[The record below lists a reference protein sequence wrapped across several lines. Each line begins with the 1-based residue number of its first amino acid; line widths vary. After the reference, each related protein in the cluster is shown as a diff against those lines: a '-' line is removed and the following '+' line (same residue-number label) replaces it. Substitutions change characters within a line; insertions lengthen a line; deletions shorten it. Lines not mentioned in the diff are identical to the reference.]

1 MLNVVQAFDRAPIA
15 ELPTDDAAALERKL
29 VTARSRFL
37 DRAGWLQPH
46 ERMRVLHTLADHV
59 EKRRDAF
66 AILIA
71 REGGKPYTDARVE
84 TDRAIDGIRNA
95 ADLLRTRGGVEIPM
109 GLTPAS
115 ENRRAWTVKEPIGV
129 VAAISAFNHPLNL
142 VVHQIAPAIAT
153 GCPIIIKPATATPL
167 CCVELVKLVHE
178 AGMPDGWV
186 QTLLPENRQLSE
198 AFASDP
204 RIAFLSF
211 IGSAKVGW
219 HLRSILAP
227 GTRCAL
233 EHGGVAPVI
242 VDQSAD
248 LDEIVEPIVK
258 GGYYHAGQVCV
269 SVQRIYVHAALK
281 QAFTERMAARVEQ
294 LRVGDPTRVDTEV
307 GPLITPEEASRVESW
322 VGEAV
327 TAGAKRIG
335 GGRLSD
341 TTLMPVV
348 LIDPPRDAKV
358 STREVFGPVT
368 CVCGFD
374 DIDDAIAAANSL
386 PVAFQASIFANDLR
400 VAFKAAERLD
410 ASAVMVNDHSAF
422 RTDWMP
428 FAGRRESGYGVG
440 GIAFTAEEMTAEKMI
455 VFKHSVGA

>member
-1 MLNVVQAFDRAPIA
+1 MLNVVQAFDRTPIA

-29 VTARSRFL
+29 TTASTRFR

-46 ERMRVLHTLADHV
+46 ERMRVLHTLAGLV
-59 EKRRDAF
+59 EKKRDAF
-66 AILIA
+66 ATLIA
-71 REGGKPYTDARVE
+71 REGGKPLADARVE

-95 ADLLRTRGGVEIPM
+95 AELLRTRGGVEIPM
-109 GLTPAS
+109 GVTPAS
-115 ENRRAWTVKEPIGV
+115 ENRRAWTIQEPIGV

-186 QTLLPENRQLSE
+186 QTLLPEYRALSE
-198 AFASDP
+198 AFATDR

-219 HLRSILAP
+219 HLRSILAA

-242 VDQSAD
+242 IDRSAD
-248 LDEIVEPIVK
+248 LDAIIEPIAK

-281 QAFTERMAARVEQ
+281 DAFIERFAARVEK
-294 LRVGDPTRVDTEV
+294 LRVGDPTRADTEV
-307 GPLITPEEASRVESW
+307 GPLITPEEAKRVESW
-322 VGEAV
+322 VDEAAA
-327 TAGAKRIG
+327 AGARQIG
-335 GGRLSD
+335 GGRLSE
-341 TTLMPVV
+341 TTLKPVILV
-348 LIDPPRDAKV
+348 DPSRDAKV
-358 STREVFGPVT
+358 STHEVFGPAT
-368 CVCGFD
+368 CVYGFD
-374 DIDDAIAAANSL
+374 EIDDAIAAANSL
-386 PVAFQASIFANDLR
+386 PVAFQASIFTKDLS
-400 VAFKAAERLD
+400 VAFKAAEQLD

-428 FAGRRESGYGVG
+428 FAGRRESGYGTG
-440 GIAFTAEEMTAEKMI
+440 GIPYTAREMTAEKMI
-455 VFKHSVGA
+455 VFKP